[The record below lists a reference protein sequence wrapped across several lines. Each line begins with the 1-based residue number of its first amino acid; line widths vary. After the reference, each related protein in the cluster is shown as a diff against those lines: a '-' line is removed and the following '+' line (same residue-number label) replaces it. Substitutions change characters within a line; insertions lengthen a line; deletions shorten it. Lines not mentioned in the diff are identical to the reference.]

1 MTTLTRTW
9 PYLIVKL
16 QSAFNLIAGNVKR
29 KACDLYYTSQSIRGK
44 DRKIWDQNFVKGFLH
59 ILISLLLSGIQTN
72 RCPSKGNKIAIL
84 SWLVALFL
92 VDWVWL
98 CVHKC
103 VHICNFNA
111 LVSLHIFTC
120 CLLLNYQSF
129 GIFGD
134 HLSCLLQYLHISNTF
149 NFTTWC
155 LHSYC
160 ITPIVKS
167 HLEHRSKAK

>member
-120 CLLLNYQSF
+120 CLLLISPLASLVITY
-129 GIFGD
+129 
-134 HLSCLLQYLHISNTF
+134 HVYSNTYTF
-149 NFTTWC
+149 LTLSILLPDAFTVTV
-155 LHSYC
+155 LH
-160 ITPIVKS
+160 
-167 HLEHRSKAK
+167 LL

>member
-103 VHICNFNA
+103 VHIVISMHL
-111 LVSLHIFTC
+111 LVSTFLPAV
-120 CLLLNYQSF
+120 
-129 GIFGD
+129 
-134 HLSCLLQYLHISNTF
+134 SCFIISPLASLVITYHVYSNTYTF
-149 NFTTWC
+149 LTLSILLPDAFTVTV
-155 LHSYC
+155 LH
-160 ITPIVKS
+160 
-167 HLEHRSKAK
+167 LL